1 MATSACAN
9 AELDY
14 RSKSGPSRVGTEHVT
29 RQRHTVCCT
38 TVMWRTLTLGEAAY
52 VMADSAALIV
62 LYCIVLYCIV
72 LHCIALHCIA
82 VQQSAVLEWL
92 DRGAGASVRPGAF
105 EPITPR

>member
-1 MATSACAN
+1 MSRAAQTGITHHRTGADLQKEAMATSACAN

-29 RQRHTVCCT
+29 RQRHTVCT

-62 LYCIVLYCIV
+62 LYCIVL
-72 LHCIALHCIA
+72 HCIALHC
-82 VQQSAVLEWL
+82 SA
-92 DRGAGASVRPGAF
+92 AKCSA
-105 EPITPR
+105 